1 MSITYSTPSLHFL
14 PHFAPFVA
22 EKHIRQIFSPPILYN
37 AFSTF
42 HTLCQLINI
51 IQMSISMFF
60 SVLYCLDTTNSS
72 SENIFATHS
81 SKRLYFSKFIV
92 LQCSFSFPIRI
103 IMLCLRLKLLQITN
117 LHIRIKL
124 GNSNPIKTIHIALV
138 VTLKIPFHNSCIP

>member
-1 MSITYSTPSLHFL
+1 MYL
-14 PHFAPFVA
+14 PNG
-22 EKHIRQIFSPPILYN
+22 IILYRRIFYLN
-37 AFSTF
+37 TIFNF
-42 HTLCQLINI
+42 ILFNK
-51 IQMSISMFF
+51 MSISMFF
-60 SVLYCLDTTNSS
+60 SVLYCLDTTSSS

-92 LQCSFSFPIRI
+92 PQCSFSFPIRI

>member
-1 MSITYSTPSLHFL
+1 MVCICLTALSCIGEYFISIQYLISFFSTKCLFPCSSLFCIAWIQQVLLRKTFL
-14 PHFAPFVA
+14 PH
-22 EKHIRQIFSPPILYN
+22 ILQKGY
-37 AFSTF
+37 T
-42 HTLCQLINI
+42 
-51 IQMSISMFF
+51 
-60 SVLYCLDTTNSS
+60 
-72 SENIFATHS
+72 
-81 SKRLYFSKFIV
+81 FSKFIV